1 MEGNVLNL
9 LVLPDIGGFHQ
20 YDGLSV
26 DEFFFKAMSNFAKTP
41 SVSEDPQRKGLSPL
55 IHSS

>member
-41 SVSEDPQRKGLSPL
+41 SVSEDFQRKG
-55 IHSS
+55 